1 MCVNGKGLKI
11 TAANGVVSLDCHQ
24 SERDSKKI
32 SEGACV
38 HRGVLKVY
46 TDVWCKYKVCVHGL
60 DWVVGGGGVLQALW

>member
-11 TAANGVVSLDCHQ
+11 TAASGVVSLDCHQ

-46 TDVWCKYKVCVHGL
+46 TDVWYNCVHGL
-60 DWVVGGGGVLQALW
+60 DWVVGGGGGVLQALW